1 MHIHELNPWRTLIAL
16 SAFVFILIIGFVF
29 RTKPTLTYDKSISES
44 VSALTDS
51 EAYFNPWELE
61 DVIANKAGDVVL
73 FDIRDNFIFGQGHI
87 PGAENM
93 SANDLTSKENIDRL
107 KNLKEQG
114 LTVVLYGED
123 ELQAN
128 GPWMLFRQ
136 VGFDNIKLLKGGYSY
151 YKEYQSNLSAAK
163 NDDSYQKGNAR
174 FDYAEMAAPKDG
186 AALASDTENKPVQ
199 VQRRQKSN
207 VAAGGC

>member
-29 RTKPTLTYDKSISES
+29 RTKPILTYDKSISES
-44 VSALTDS
+44 VSALKDS

-61 DVIANKAGDVVL
+61 DVIANKSGNVVL

-93 SANDLTSKENIDRL
+93 SANDLTSEENIDRL
-107 KNLKEQG
+107 KELKEQG

-151 YKEYQSNLSAAK
+151 YKEHQGNLSAAK
-163 NDDSYQKGNAR
+163 SDDSYQKGNAR

>member
-93 SANDLTSKENIDRL
+93 SANDLTSEENIDRL

-151 YKEYQSNLSAAK
+151 YKEHQSNLSAAK